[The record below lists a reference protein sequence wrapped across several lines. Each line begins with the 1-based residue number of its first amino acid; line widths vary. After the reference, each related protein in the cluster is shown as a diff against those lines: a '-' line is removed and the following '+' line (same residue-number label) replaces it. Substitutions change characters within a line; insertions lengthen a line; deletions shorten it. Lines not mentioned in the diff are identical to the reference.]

1 MSVNM
6 FKKMTY
12 SLKYQKYMIPVSDEI
27 TNMVLSYVKR
37 KTNGRPLDMAV
48 DVGCG
53 TGRYTLPLAAH
64 FKKVL
69 GLDISESQINVAK
82 QMTLAKN
89 VSYMVAPAEK
99 LPLKDASVDLVQ
111 AGLAAHWFILDK
123 FLDETVRVLKTRG
136 CLAVHA
142 LVPSSELEY
151 KNLSE
156 DLNVVMSEIWD
167 TLMQHGDKCEDE
179 MLSQYQNIF
188 ETIPLKDKERSGGFF
203 CDTISSLC
211 WVRFRLKSASY
222 KRSQYWTYKITDI
235 PVKIQLSIPEIIG
248 FIQSVV
254 LFQKIKEKD
263 EKRAEQFLTDTEKRF
278 REVLGEE
285 ADSAQMSMNIK
296 HYCVLAC
303 KQ

>member
-188 ETIPLKDKERSGGFF
+188 ETIPLKDKER
-203 CDTISSLC
+203 
-211 WVRFRLKSASY
+211 
-222 KRSQYWTYKITDI
+222 ITDI